1 MLSIGHSKI
10 LALLLILGSSLN
22 VFVAARPPAPRRQPT
37 RISFDTPEPAV
48 EPGKIVRVKANVFDQ
63 RGAEMPAAEVKWEA
77 PKTAEDLV
85 SLSRPLDGATNEILI
100 TGKTPA
106 SAAAMIADVKIHV
119 SSGKA
124 ANDLL
129 VHFQSSPTSLVK
141 EISFEP
147 VDKKELSPGS
157 ITRITAKV
165 LDKLGNPIKGA
176 EVAWTLDSH
185 FDAFATL
192 GAVEKTATSSTVN
205 VFGRSGNGKP
215 EDVPILVVATSGG
228 VPGIVSLTYKPN
240 ANAPASNTIAFK
252 EANLQI
258 KKDETKSFNVVVKDD
273 KGLAVDGAKI
283 TAEIADENHR
293 QFLQLSKPENGE
305 IKVTGLGGDSRVA
318 APSVILV
325 TVKSGKA
332 VATFPVLYSRGG
344 DIETSWM
351 VLPPKIVGDNFGR
364 TIKND
369 YYCIEVTVVNKTG
382 SDVSLTGMGFDR
394 NGDKR
399 DMPPDIRPNTS
410 YPTVHGSLARRK
422 LTHPR
427 TLTLAAIDVAGS
439 LMTGFNPFFHNLNH
453 AKNFSQWIDIVSNPL
468 AKGIDKLWKDSYVD
482 EMARLESDV
491 LRDGKIIPKDGDLK
505 TKIFFPK
512 RSLFDNK
519 DPNRENL
526 DEVRKALGKLKIMGY
541 KFERGA
547 SF

>member
-1 MLSIGHSKI
+1 M
-10 LALLLILGSSLN
+10 LALLLIIGFSLN
-22 VFVAARPPAPRRQPT
+22 ISVTARPPAPRRQPT

-48 EPGKIVRVKANVFDQ
+48 EPGKTVRVKANVFDQ
-63 RGAEMPAAEVKWEA
+63 RGAEMSTAEVKWDP
-77 PKTAEDLV
+77 PKSAAELI
-85 SLSRPLDGATNEILI
+85 SLSRPLDGGTNEILI
-100 TGKTPA
+100 TGLTPA
-106 SAAAMIADVKIHV
+106 SPTAMIADVKIHV

-124 ANDLL
+124 TNDLL
-129 VHFQSSPTSLVK
+129 VHFQSTPTRAVK

-147 VDKKELSPGS
+147 VVKKELLAGS
-157 ITRITAKV
+157 IIRITAKA
-165 LDKLGNPIKGA
+165 LDKLGNPTKGSDIT
-176 EVAWTLDSH
+176 WTLDSQ

-192 GAVEKTATSSTVN
+192 GAVEPTATSSTVT

-215 EDVPILVVATSGG
+215 EDVPLLVVATSGG

-240 ANAPASNTIAFK
+240 ANAPASNTISFR

-258 KKDETKSFNVVVKDD
+258 RKDETKSFNVVVKDD

-283 TAEIADENHR
+283 TAEIADESHR

-305 IKVTGLGGDSRVA
+305 IKVIGLGGDSRVP

-351 VLPPKIVGDNFGR
+351 VLPPNIVGDNFGR

-382 SDVSLTGMGFDR
+382 SDVSLTGMGFDL
-394 NGDKR
+394 NGSV
-399 DMPPDIRPNTS
+399 PQSTS
-410 YPTVHGSLARRK
+410 YATVHGSLARRK

-491 LRDGKIIPKDGDLK
+491 LRDGKIIPKDGDFK

-512 RSLFDNK
+512 RALFPNK
-519 DPNRENL
+519 NPNGSPNL
-526 DEVRKALGKLKIMGY
+526 DREDLDKVREALGHLKVMGY

-547 SF
+547 ALP